1 MRSKFTQFVISFIDR
16 VVRPIS
22 DLRLPIFGLSVSLV
36 PRGAAGAE
44 ILMDL
49 RKLLNFV
56 GILVLAWPIQ
66 ADAQPSVGTRRIG
79 VLMYLEE
86 NDSQGKIYLD
96 AFLQGLQKLGWTVGR
111 NLRIDYR
118 WNGGDAERAR
128 KYAGELVA
136 LAPDVILGAGGA
148 MGVGPLQR
156 ATHTIPI
163 VFVQVA
169 DAVGAG
175 FVKSLAKPGGNAT
188 GFTNF
193 EFDISTKWLELLKQV
208 APHMTRTAVLR
219 DPNNP
224 SGTGQFGAIQA
235 VAPSLGVEVSPIGLS
250 DAREIE
256 SGLNEF
262 GREANGGVIVTPSG
276 LAIVHR
282 HLIIRE
288 TTRMKL
294 PAIYPFRFFV
304 ADGGLISYGPDVV
317 DQYRRAAGYVDR
329 ILKGQKPADLPVQRS
344 TKIDLVINLKTAK
357 ALGLTVPQNL
367 LTSADAVVK

>member
-1 MRSKFTQFVISFIDR
+1 VKLRNVI
-16 VVRPIS
+16 
-22 DLRLPIFGLSVSLV
+22 RL
-36 PRGAAGAE
+36 
-44 ILMDL
+44 
-49 RKLLNFV
+49 V
-56 GILVLAWPIQ
+56 GIIVLAWPIQ
-66 ADAQPSVGTRRIG
+66 AHAQPSAGTRRIG
-79 VLMYLEE
+79 VLTYLEE
-86 NDSQGKIYLD
+86 NDPQSKIYLD
-96 AFLQGLQKLGWTVGR
+96 EFVQALQKLGWTVGR

-118 WNGGDAERAR
+118 WTGSDAERAR
-128 KYAGELVA
+128 KYAAELVA
-136 LAPDVILGAGGA
+136 LAPDAILVAGGG
-148 MGVGPLQR
+148 MLGPLQR

-169 DAVGAG
+169 DAVGGG

-193 EFDISTKWLELLKQV
+193 EFDISTKWLELLKEI
-208 APHMTRTAVLR
+208 APRMSRTAVLR

-235 VAPSLGVEVSPIGLS
+235 AAPSFGVEASPIGLN

-256 SGLNEF
+256 DGLNEF
-262 GREANGGVIVTPSG
+262 GREPNGGVIVTPNG

-282 HLIIRE
+282 QLIIRT

-329 ILKGQKPADLPVQRS
+329 ILKGQKPADLPVQQS
-344 TKIDLVINLKTAK
+344 TKLDLAVNLKAAK
-357 ALGLTVPQNL
+357 QIGLTIPPNVL
-367 LTSADAVVK
+367 ARADRVIR

>member
-1 MRSKFTQFVISFIDR
+1 MK
-16 VVRPIS
+16 
-22 DLRLPIFGLSVSLV
+22 LRNLIEL
-36 PRGAAGAE
+36 
-44 ILMDL
+44 
-49 RKLLNFV
+49 V
-56 GILVLAWPIQ
+56 GIIVLAWPIQ
-66 ADAQPSVGTRRIG
+66 AHAQPSVGTRHVG

-86 NDSQGKIYLD
+86 NDPQSKIYLD
-96 AFLQGLQKLGWTVGR
+96 AFVQTLQKLGWTVGR

-118 WNGGDAERAR
+118 WTGGDAERVR
-128 KYAGELVA
+128 KYAAELVA
-136 LAPDVILGAGGA
+136 LAPDVILAAGGSH
-148 MGVGPLQR
+148 VGPLQR

-169 DAVGAG
+169 DAVGGG

-208 APHMTRTAVLR
+208 APRMTRTAVLR

-224 SGTGQFGAIQA
+224 NGTAQFGAIQA
-235 VAPSLGVEVSPIGLS
+235 VAPSLGVEVSPIGLN

-256 SGLNEF
+256 DGLNEF
-262 GREANGGVIVTPSG
+262 GREPNGGVIVTPSG

-282 HLIIRE
+282 QLIIRT

-304 ADGGLISYGPDVV
+304 DDGGLISYGPDVV